1 MRRWARFLVV
11 LGGIA
16 ALGFLAWFLTPEQ
29 AGACTSV
36 SSDACQPYLQIVRSD
51 LGADA
56 GRIANIT
63 SGSWCGQKT
72 CQQIFGGDPGF
83 RLTVT
88 LTDGTVLHYSCG
100 TILGGEQSSGSPL
113 PTGTIGYTR
122 VCSPGG

>member
-1 MRRWARFLVV
+1 MRRWSRSLVV

-16 ALGFLAWFLTPEQ
+16 VFLFLAWFLIPEQ
-29 AGACTSV
+29 AGACTDV
-36 SSDACQPYLQIVRSD
+36 SSEACQPYLQIVRSD

-56 GRIANIT
+56 GRIASIT

-72 CQQIFGGDPGF
+72 CQQVFGGDPGF
-83 RLTVT
+83 GLTVR
-88 LTDGTVLHYSCG
+88 LEDGTVLHYRCG
-100 TILGGEQSSGSPL
+100 TILGGEPLSGSPL